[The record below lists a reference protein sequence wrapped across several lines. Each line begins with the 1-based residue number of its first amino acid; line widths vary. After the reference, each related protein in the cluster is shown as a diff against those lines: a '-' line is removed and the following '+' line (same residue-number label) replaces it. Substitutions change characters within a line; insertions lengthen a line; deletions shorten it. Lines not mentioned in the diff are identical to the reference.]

1 MSGYEIAV
9 YVSIVAIVLLGVW
22 LISWILDVIAQAR
35 DSEDDDG
42 YSNEK
47 NWGPQ

>member
-22 LISWILDVIAQAR
+22 LIRWILDVIAQAR
-35 DSEDDDG
+35 DSADEYQQPD
-42 YSNEK
+42 
-47 NWGPQ
+47 NWGAK